1 MTPLGSLKDA
11 ILLETSDIT
20 PDNLPDALAIL
31 RGCWKASSVLW
42 LCTNGFPVLSGLFLG
57 GWSKKGEEAVFRFCK
72 ERRFSELL
80 VRIEKPGQRWTR
92 RRGGYT
98 IPLGGVQGL
107 VESLTNEG
115 MIAILLEPASPY
127 TDTFSLTSICDVDTG
142 KIDLEVVGPGFD
154 ASDILRS
161 DVIPHERFELLL
173 DSRTTPIGTS
183 ANFQTRRT
191 LVVDSE
197 SYRATVRRR
206 LIKIGA
212 RLQNP
217 SFPDEM
223 MPPGTTAA
231 KLEDL
236 AENAK
241 RYLRNSGQTGLLD
254 HADHYEQIPTPLLD
268 VYLGELLRLFR
279 AISVSDVSWKTF
291 SLAASFVRADRLVFW
306 DFFPTGDYDTR
317 TLSDLHAAGR

>member
-57 GWSKKGEEAVFRFCK
+57 GWSKKSEKVVFRFCK

-161 DVIPHERFELLL
+161 DVIPHERYEVLLSGRTL
-173 DSRTTPIGTS
+173 PMESRAS
-183 ANFQTRRT
+183 VRTRRT
-191 LVVDSE
+191 YVVDGE
-197 SYRATVRRR
+197 SYRASVRRR
-206 LIKIGA
+206 LIKVGA
-212 RLQNP
+212 RLKNP
-217 SFPDEM
+217 SFPDEL
-223 MPPGTTAA
+223 MPPGATAA
-231 KLEDL
+231 TLEGL
-236 AENAK
+236 AQYATHF
-241 RYLRNSGQTGLLD
+241 LRNTGQTELLD
-254 HADHYEQIPTPLLD
+254 RADHYEQIPARLLE
-268 VYLGELLRLFR
+268 VYLGELLRMFQT
-279 AISVSDVSWKTF
+279 ISVSDVSWKTF
-291 SLAASFVRADRLVFW
+291 SLAASFLRADRLVFW
-306 DFFPTGDYDTR
+306 DFFPTGEYDTM